1 MRKNLFKKVAATV
14 MTLTMVVG
22 LVGAV
27 PAAVKKGTD
36 ISNGVKWQGFSIH
49 TREDKGEWEDAL
61 KKDGQKYM
69 NTADTRSSYGEN
81 GSLAF

>member
-1 MRKNLFKKVAATV
+1 MRKNLFKKVATTV

-49 TREDKGEWEDAL
+49 TREDKGEWEDA
-61 KKDGQKYM
+61 
-69 NTADTRSSYGEN
+69 
-81 GSLAF
+81 